1 MFEGIGGV
9 GPRPPALTRHGVV
22 YQGMTHHYF
31 EQSSVP
37 GRFLFLPDAFK
48 LGRRGVPPY
57 APALLVSF
65 TAADGQI
72 ERLAAEFAYVAYPV
86 VDYARLAAAAPALRQ
101 AVPLLPAG
109 VPVTFDVLRLRP
121 DQLALR
127 LALPTADGG
136 VARQTRPD
144 VVAALDLQIADSVRL
159 DLAAFQAVFDAL
171 IAGSGSLLS
180 GEVLVS
186 VSDQD
191 NLVVPFQARLAD
203 LAGRIFDEAQEVVS
217 PGHVRVRLTNRC
229 ESPVRLPALQARL
242 AGGGLD
248 LEADVTEVR
257 LGEAAATLPA
267 VVPPDRVVE
276 FVVTARTPPQG
287 SDALRATYD
296 LGGVEA
302 LPDPERVLAS
312 VLDQSVPTPLR
323 RKLDV
328 TVFRDVFDGD
338 ATLRRVVI
346 DLSTGASLAF
356 APADFPPGVGEA
368 TKSVDVP
375 LPLTDVLLRRH
386 SSPAYRYRVYGV
398 TSLGEQRETEWADGN
413 FPLVPNVSAITGP
426 SR

>member
-22 YQGMTHHYF
+22 YQGVTHHYF

-242 AGGGLD
+242 TGGGLD
-248 LEADVTEVR
+248 SRGRRDRSPARRGGGDAARRRASRQGRRVR
-257 LGEAAATLPA
+257 GGRPARPLKAATHCGP
-267 VVPPDRVVE
+267 
-276 FVVTARTPPQG
+276 RT
-287 SDALRATYD
+287 SF
-296 LGGVEA
+296 GGVEA
-302 LPDPERVLAS
+302 LPDPEGRC
-312 VLDQSVPTPLR
+312 R
-323 RKLDV
+323 W
-328 TVFRDVFDGD
+328 
-338 ATLRRVVI
+338 
-346 DLSTGASLAF
+346 
-356 APADFPPGVGEA
+356 
-368 TKSVDVP
+368 
-375 LPLTDVLLRRH
+375 
-386 SSPAYRYRVYGV
+386 
-398 TSLGEQRETEWADGN
+398 TS
-413 FPLVPNVSAITGP
+413 
-426 SR
+426 